1 MYPSKQLGVI
11 SLSEAGTYAKRALPI
26 GLTGMF
32 AGAILYP
39 MASLI
44 SAGAT
49 PSFKEIGVDAAVG
62 AGAGFIL
69 AEGIGIL
76 FKAGQDGRMASTAVA
91 APMVFGGGAATI
103 LRTPTHL
110 RTIPGRR
117 SFRNRM
123 ARWQRTRHGSI
134 LPSPRHIW
142 TGTTR

>member
-91 APMVFGGGAATI
+91 APMVFGGGAATATKLI
-103 LRTPTHL
+103 NRQATVKTVLSAGAVGMFVGGL
-110 RTIPGRR
+110 AGLAYD
-117 SFRNRM
+117 FMRN
-123 ARWQRTRHGSI
+123 
-134 LPSPRHIW
+134 
-142 TGTTR
+142 

>member
-44 SAGAT
+44 SAGST
-49 PSFKEIGVDAAVG
+49 PAFKEIGIDAAVG

-76 FKAGQDGRMASTAVA
+76 IKAGQDGRMAKTAVA
-91 APMVFGGGAATI
+91 APMVFGGGAATATKLI
-103 LRTPTHL
+103 NRQAPVKTVLSAGAVGMFVGGL
-110 RTIPGRR
+110 AGLAYD
-117 SFRNRM
+117 FMRN
-123 ARWQRTRHGSI
+123 
-134 LPSPRHIW
+134 
-142 TGTTR
+142 